1 MFKEVLVIMDSL
13 NFNKNKYVFTSVPN
27 ITLVSN
33 SSDDIRSKQISLF
46 LEELSSYNIILND
59 LVNYPLNEEK
69 RNISLNISYHI
80 MENEKIS
87 DKLNRKKELPIKE
100 LCKSVR
106 MSRDRIE
113 DMKDYIIAYYL
124 ILRNPEY
131 KALQDTLKIKLRE
144 KNDNVRSITSSKKFT
159 IYKGIAVKSFKKSAY
174 IITSMGEFIKIKTNM
189 RVKIGQTCDGKEC
202 TRLRKYKIH
211 IAIAMLVLIMI
222 GCATVIDYRK
232 TQSIVIVETTSNIK
246 MHLNKYNKVIYAYSP
261 TEKGKLL
268 ISSINIENQK
278 IDDALEEVFKYAYE
292 NGMLDIS
299 KKTLITVSGKSMEYG
314 SLPKTNKFI
323 SENRIPIV
331 INNSGNQQ
339 KMPDYIPEE

>member
-1 MFKEVLVIMDSL
+1 MDSL
-13 NFNKNKYVFTSVPN
+13 SFNKNKYIFTSMPN
-27 ITLVSN
+27 ISLVSN
-33 SSDDIRSKQISLF
+33 SVDDSRSKQVSLF
-46 LEELSSYNIILND
+46 LEELSSYNIILKD

-87 DKLNRKKELPIKE
+87 DKMNRKKELPVKE

-106 MSRDRIE
+106 ISRDRIE
-113 DMKDYIIAYYL
+113 DMKDYIVAYYL
-124 ILRNPEY
+124 ILRNPDY
-131 KALQDTLKIKLRE
+131 KVLQDALKIKLKE

-159 IYKGIAVKSFKKSAY
+159 IYKGIAIKSFKRSAY
-174 IITSMGEFIKIKTNM
+174 IITSMGEFIKIKTDE
-189 RVKIGQTCDGKEC
+189 RVKIGESCDGKEC

-211 IAIAMLVLIMI
+211 IAIALVVLMMI
-222 GCATVIDYRK
+222 GCATIIDYRK

-246 MHLNKYNKVIYAYSP
+246 MHINKYNKVIYAYSP

-268 ISSINIENQK
+268 ISSIDIENQK
-278 IDDALEEVFKYAYE
+278 IDDAIEEIFEYAYQNE
-292 NGMLDIS
+292 MLDTS
-299 KKTLITVSGKSMEYG
+299 KKTLITVSGKSLEYG
-314 SLPKTNKFI
+314 SLPRTNKFI
-323 SENRIPIV
+323 SENKIPIV